1 MEDRARLR
9 PFPVLVAFV
18 AFLGGV
24 LAAGL
29 LGGPHAALLALL
41 VAAMAEVHTRA
52 GAGRAPAWA
61 WPVAVLFVLGAART
75 EVATLGPPGPDWP
88 SEVLRADP
96 GPHGRV
102 SAEVRVERLR
112 RRDRRATTAEVRVA
126 SFLVDGRRVEAPP
139 GAQALLSGPGILPVV
154 QGGTYVVHAR
164 LRAPRPPPD
173 LLGPRWPRP
182 RPRPVLAVSGVAD
195 VVRLSG
201 PGIPRPS
208 RLDAWR
214 CLWTTRVLGALE
226 GDPGDFAAAVV
237 LGEGRGVDPGLRLAL
252 SRLGTAHILAV
263 SGLHVAIAAA
273 LAGLVLVRLAAV
285 VIARLAPTANLVLA
299 GLVAASAAAVGV
311 AALAGA
317 TPSATRAAAM
327 CGLAT
332 ASRLMHRGPR
342 LEACAALAGLADLTL
357 APGDAFSLSFV
368 LSYAAVLGIAAVHR
382 PLARAW
388 TRKPWRGSRVARAA
402 VQGLSVSVA
411 ASLATAPVTLVAF
424 GTLAVAAPLANLLV
438 VPLLTVVVMPVAVVV
453 LAAAAASPALL
464 EVVAPLAR
472 PVFQAFLDGQRV
484 LAFVVP
490 GTDGPLAP
498 LVLPASCGVLA
509 AVAAWAL
516 GSRRRA
522 CLGLG
527 ALAFAV
533 PLLGGGR
540 LVRPPDVL
548 SVTFLDVGKGD
559 AILVRCPTGRRYLV
573 DTGEA
578 RAVPRL
584 LRGLTARGI
593 STLDGVV
600 LTHGDEDHVGGLPAL
615 ARAVRVRS
623 AVAPCPEAVRP
634 PLAGMLAS
642 LARDGVQVGCLGL
655 GQEGLPGCGADSP
668 VLWPPALAPVSG
680 NAASLVIR
688 LGWAGRS
695 VLLTGDL
702 ESPQEEVLDALGSLR
717 PGADVLKL
725 GHHGS
730 AGSSSARFLAAV
742 RPILA
747 VVSGHASR
755 TRRAAPR
762 AVLDR
767 VAEAGARLR
776 ATEDAGDLTVLLT
789 SDGIR
794 VLSDES
800 PPLVLSPH

>member
-1 MEDRARLR
+1 MEDPARPR

-24 LAAGL
+24 LAAGV
-29 LGGPHAALLALL
+29 LGGPHAALLAVL
-41 VAAMAEVHTRA
+41 VVATAEVHTRA
-52 GAGRAPAWA
+52 RAGRAPPWA

-75 EVATLGPPGPDWP
+75 EVATLGPAGPDWP
-88 SEVLRADP
+88 IEVLRADP
-96 GPHGRV
+96 GPHL
-102 SAEVRVERLR
+102 SAEVRVERVR

-139 GAQALLSGPGILPVV
+139 GAQALLSGPGILPVLR
-154 QGGTYVVHAR
+154 GGTYAVHAR

-173 LLGPRWPRP
+173 LLDLRWPRP

-195 VVRLSG
+195 VVLLSG

-214 CLWTTRVLGALE
+214 CGWTTRILGALD
-226 GDPGDFAAAVV
+226 GDPGDFVAAVV
-237 LGEGRGVDPGLRLAL
+237 LGEGQGVDPGLRLAL

-273 LAGLVLVRLAAV
+273 LAGLILVRVAGV
-285 VIARLAPTANLVLA
+285 VVARLAPTANLVLA
-299 GLVAASAAAVGV
+299 GLVVASAAAIGV

-332 ASRLMHRGPR
+332 ASRLVHRGPR

-357 APGDAFSLSFV
+357 APTDAFSLSFV
-368 LSYAAVLGIAAVHR
+368 LSYAAVLGIAALHR
-382 PLARAW
+382 PLVRAW
-388 TRKPWRGSRVARAA
+388 TPEPWRGSRVARAA
-402 VQGLSVSVA
+402 VQGLCVSVA

-424 GTLAVAAPLANLLV
+424 GTLGVAAPLANLLV
-438 VPLLTVVVMPVAVVV
+438 VPLLTFVVMPVAVAV

-464 EVVAPLAR
+464 QAVSPLAR
-472 PVFQAFLDGQRV
+472 PVFQAFLDGQRA
-484 LAFVVP
+484 LASAVP

-498 LVLPASCGVLA
+498 LVLPASCGILA
-509 AVAAWAL
+509 AAIAWAL
-516 GSRRRA
+516 GSRRRV

-527 ALAFAV
+527 AIPFV
-533 PLLGGGR
+533 VLLPGGGR
-540 LVRPPDVL
+540 PAWPPGDL

-578 RAVPRL
+578 RALPRL

-600 LTHGDEDHVGGLPAL
+600 LTHGDEDHVGALPAL
-615 ARAVRVRS
+615 VRALRVRS
-623 AVAPCPEAVRP
+623 AVAPCPEAMRP

-642 LARDGVQVGCLGL
+642 LARDGVRVGCLGF
-655 GQEGLPGCGADSP
+655 GQETLAGCGADSP

-680 NAASLVIR
+680 NAASLVVR

-702 ESPQEEVLDALGSLR
+702 EAPQEEVLTALASLHV
-717 PGADVLKL
+717 GADVLKL

-730 AGSSSARFLAAV
+730 AGSSSARFLATV
-742 RPILA
+742 RPALA

-755 TRRAAPR
+755 TRRSTPR

-767 VAEAGARLR
+767 VAQAGARLR
-776 ATEDAGDLTVLLT
+776 ATEDAGDLTVLLAPN
-789 SDGIR
+789 GIR

-800 PPLVLSPH
+800 PPLVLSPR